1 MRSTVY
7 NDFKYI
13 MPPTLK
19 IYIKDIQNCIVIKNL
34 YDINIESILYK
45 RSN

>member
-1 MRSTVY
+1 
-7 NDFKYI
+7 
-13 MPPTLK
+13 MPPTLE
-19 IYIKDIQNCIVIKNL
+19 IYIKDIQNCIVIKKL